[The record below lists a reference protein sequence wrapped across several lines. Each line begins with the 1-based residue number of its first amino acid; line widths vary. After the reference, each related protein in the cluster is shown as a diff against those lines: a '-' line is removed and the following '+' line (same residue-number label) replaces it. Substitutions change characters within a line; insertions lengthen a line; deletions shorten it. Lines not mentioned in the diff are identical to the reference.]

1 MRRARAAAPRGRRR
15 RQLGTEHHL
24 QFGAAA
30 AQAAA
35 MHVIGGLAPAAVRGC
50 EMLLHN
56 VSRPVEQHLR
66 GSERGCERL

>member
-1 MRRARAAAPRGRRR
+1 
-15 RQLGTEHHL
+15 
-24 QFGAAA
+24 
-30 AQAAA
+30 